1 MWNLMILIHQRN
13 EGYLCLLRARVKTAG
28 LTSVSEEELTVMAKK
43 QMSKNTEK
51 SSKWAI
57 TNLLEWYTDYN
68 ERNKDNTCP
77 EEVITSNCSKE
88 LLNKWLCVYISGVAR
103 ENCQGGH
110 GMEGEKGQN
119 GARSAPQFWPRPL
132 FSLPHPFSVHFAD
145 LPLFII
151 IIV

>member
-1 MWNLMILIHQRN
+1 M
-13 EGYLCLLRARVKTAG
+13 AG
-28 LTSVSEEELTVMAKK
+28 NKENVEPNPSKKRRISLSLKGKSKDSRFTSVSEEELTVMAKK

-88 LLNKWLCVYISGVAR
+88 LLNKWLCVYIN
-103 ENCQGGH
+103 ET
-110 GMEGEKGQN
+110 
-119 GARSAPQFWPRPL
+119 
-132 FSLPHPFSVHFAD
+132 
-145 LPLFII
+145 
-151 IIV
+151 